1 VAIEVEEDGP
11 AVAPVWIITFSD
23 MISLLVTFFIL
34 LMTFSS
40 LDAIEMF
47 KVREGLIGTLGVIKN
62 TGGPTAAEPPAVDLM
77 AAMDA
82 VRGAA
87 HPHSRPVAEL
97 AETLVEMGQK
107 QTPDHVAIDLNR
119 VADGLVV
126 RFDQRASFGPGSAE
140 LSPWLA
146 GALGEI
152 SQVLAAY
159 PHLVLVEGFADSRFQ
174 PTPTHP
180 TPEAL
185 GLARAAAAARALVAG
200 GTLSPLRVQ
209 LAGSGTHHPVA
220 DDDTAA
226 GRERN
231 RRVELRILTLS
242 RARQALIE
250 TREEG

>member
-1 VAIEVEEDGP
+1 VAIEEEDDGP
-11 AVAPVWIITFSD
+11 RGAPVWIVTFSD
-23 MISLLVTFFIL
+23 MISMLVTFFIL

-47 KVREGLIGTLGVIKN
+47 KVRDSLIGTRGIITNK
-62 TGGPTAAEPPAVDLM
+62 GGPTAAEPPEVDLM

-82 VRGAA
+82 ARGAT

-97 AETLVEMGQK
+97 AESLVEMGQRK
-107 QTPDHVAIDLNR
+107 TPDHVAIDLNQ

-126 RFDQRASFGPGSAE
+126 RFDERASFAPGSAE
-140 LSPWLA
+140 LSSWLEA
-146 GALGEI
+146 ALEEI
-152 SQVLAAY
+152 AEVLAAY
-159 PHLVLVEGFADSRFQ
+159 PHLVLVEGFTDSHFQ
-174 PTPTHP
+174 PTPAHP

-185 GLARAAAAARALVAG
+185 GLARAAAAARVMVAG
-200 GTLSPLRVQ
+200 GALSPMRVQ
-209 LAGSGTHHPVA
+209 LAGAGAHRPAASG
-220 DDDTAA
+220 DTAV

-250 TREEG
+250 VSGQG